1 MREYETTCILSGA
14 VPVVDVETFAKKI
27 EGMIEKHKGT
37 LFYSKREGK
46 KPFSYLMEKQK
57 EGHTLQ
63 FDFAAEIAIV
73 AELERTFRLDER
85 VLRFLTV
92 KRSDK
97 VDVAARKV
105 ELTKAPTS
113 ALALATE

>member
-1 MREYETTCILSGA
+1 MREYETTCILTGA
-14 VPVVDVETFAKKI
+14 VPSGDVEAFAKKI
-27 EGMIEKHKGT
+27 EGQIEKHHGT

-46 KPFSYLMEKQK
+46 KSLSYLMEKQK

-63 FDFAAEIAIV
+63 FDFAADIAVV
-73 AELERTFRLDER
+73 AELERTFRFDER

-97 VDVAARKV
+97 VDVAARKA
-105 ELTKAPTS
+105 ELAAVPT
-113 ALALATE
+113 AE